1 MELQEIDKNHLWH
14 PLTQHQLYPDHIA
27 IDKAE
32 GVLLFDTEGNQYI
45 DAISSWY
52 TCMYGHCNPYITEKV
67 STQMKKLDHVVFTG
81 FTHQPAVELANKLIS
96 ILPKNQQKLFFSYN
110 GSTSVDIAI
119 KMALQYHFNKGEK
132 KQKII
137 AFEDGFHG
145 DTFGAMSVSG
155 LSIYNGSFEDYFL
168 QVERIPTPN
177 KNNFQEV
184 KNLLLKHSKTN
195 DIAAFIYEPLVQG
208 AAAMQMHKPEH
219 LNELIEIAKNH
230 NIITIADE
238 VMTGFGKTGKYFA
251 SQHMKNL
258 PDIICLSKSLT
269 GGLVPMAITTCTL
282 EIFNAFLSD
291 KMEKGFFHG
300 HTYSANPTSCT
311 AASASIDLLQS
322 DEIQQNI
329 KMIISSHEQFNQRI
343 KNHPKVKNTR
353 QQGIIFAIDFDLTTE
368 RYGNLRY
375 KLFDFFMKK
384 GVYLRPLGSTVYIL
398 APFTTSKKQL
408 QKIYAAIEESLEVF

>member
-1 MELQEIDKNHLWH
+1 MELQEIDNNHLWH

-32 GVLLFDTEGNQYI
+32 GVLLFDIEGNQYI

-96 ILPKNQQKLFFSYN
+96 ILPKNQQKLFFSDN

-300 HTYSANPTSCT
+300 HTYSANPTSCA
-311 AASASIDLLQS
+311 AASAGIDLLQS

-329 KMIISSHEQFNQRI
+329 KMIISSHEEFNQRV
-343 KNHPKVKNTR
+343 KDHPKVKKTR
-353 QQGIIFAIDFDLTTE
+353 QQGVIFALDLDLTTE
-368 RYGNLRY
+368 RYGNLRF

-408 QKIYAAIEESLEVF
+408 QKIYSAIEESLEVF

>member
-96 ILPKNQQKLFFSYN
+96 ILPKNQQKLFFSDN

-184 KNLLLKHSKTN
+184 KDLLLKHSKTN

-300 HTYSANPTSCT
+300 HTYSANPTSCA
-311 AASASIDLLQS
+311 AASAGIDLLQS

-329 KMIISSHEQFNQRI
+329 KMIISSHEKFNQRI
-343 KNHPKVKNTR
+343 KDHPKVKNTR
-353 QQGIIFAIDFDLTTE
+353 QQGIIFALDLDLTTE

>member
-81 FTHQPAVELANKLIS
+81 FTHKPAVELANKLIS
-96 ILPKNQQKLFFSYN
+96 ILPKNQQKLFFSDN

-311 AASASIDLLQS
+311 AASAGIDLLQS

-329 KMIISSHEQFNQRI
+329 KMIISSHEEFNQRV
-343 KNHPKVKNTR
+343 KDHPKVKKTR
-353 QQGIIFAIDFDLTTE
+353 QQGVIFALDLDLTTE
-368 RYGNLRY
+368 RYGNLRF